1 MARRIRP
8 ITTLLKPLLE
18 TSFVLSLR
26 NSQPRRSLA
35 FPDWDVMTIKSRPL
49 HLLCDVSTDGL
60 GATLVQKQPVAP
72 SASLSILDEPLSDN
86 ERNWTPMGLEAGHV
100 VRIIRHLCRYLFSA
114 FFLIYVNHGC
124 LQQIRKIGER
134 KPRIQRWM
142 EFLSDCYYR
151 LPYRRGRR
159 NAYANSFPD
168 YHSPLPRKTS
178 RTHPLSD
185 PGVVGAYVIRACDY
199 ISPPCPIPHVGLGGL
214 APSSY
219 PTSRTGLDELFP

>member
-1 MARRIRP
+1 M
-8 ITTLLKPLLE
+8 
-18 TSFVLSLR
+18 LSLQ

-35 FPDWDVMTIKSRPL
+35 FPDWDVVAIKSRPL
-49 HLLCDVSTDGL
+49 HLLYDVSTDGL

-86 ERNWTPMGLEAGHV
+86 ERNWTPIALEAGHV

-142 EFLSDCYYR
+142 EFLSDCNYR
-151 LPYRRGRR
+151 LPYRRGRGKA
-159 NAYANSFPD
+159 NADFLSRLPFPSTAED
-168 YHSPLPRKTS
+168 I
-178 RTHPLSD
+178 SD
-185 PGVVGAYVIRACDY
+185 SSAVG
-199 ISPPCPIPHVGLGGL
+199 P
-214 APSSY
+214 
-219 PTSRTGLDELFP
+219 